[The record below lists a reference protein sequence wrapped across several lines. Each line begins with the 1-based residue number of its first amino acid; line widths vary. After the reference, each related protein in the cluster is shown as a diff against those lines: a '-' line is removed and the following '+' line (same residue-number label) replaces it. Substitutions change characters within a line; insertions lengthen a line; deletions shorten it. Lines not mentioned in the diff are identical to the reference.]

1 VELSRRHEPEQQ
13 RGDSLERRCS
23 AELAGVVV
31 VVVVVREMVCLGS
44 G

>member
-31 VVVVVREMVCLGS
+31 VVVVREMVCLGS